1 MNESILNECQP
12 EKNEIMKQITE
23 GNAEYIF
30 NGFCRIENGVMIL
43 SYSFFK
49 CFATEQTYD
58 ILTQILVK
66 KLETLLSDIGHFVIY
81 LNMDRCSI
89 NQLNKHHKY
98 FTSLSLMFQDMY
110 PDKLQKCYLFNTS
123 KSITNIYSVINMFVD
138 KDTFSKIEI
147 VYKE

>member
-12 EKNEIMKQITE
+12 EKTEIMQKITE

-58 ILTQILVK
+58 ILTQILVQ
-66 KLETLLSDIGHFVIY
+66 KLETLLSEIGHFVIY
-81 LNMDRCSI
+81 LN
-89 NQLNKHHKY
+89 
-98 FTSLSLMFQDMY
+98 LSSFY
-110 PDKLQKCYLFNTS
+110 
-123 KSITNIYSVINMFVD
+123 
-138 KDTFSKIEI
+138 
-147 VYKE
+147 